1 MHIPELKVHERPL
14 PYSGKLGSRALSDIN
29 LVVIHCT
36 ELPDLAM
43 AREYGETI
51 WYPQTGTGNS
61 GHYYIDRD
69 GRVEEWVPVN
79 RIAHHVRDHNSRSI
93 GIELVNRGRYPDWL
107 HSDRQVMTEPYSPE
121 QIDAL
126 VDLLLLLTRRL
137 SSLRWITGHERL
149 DVERVPA
156 TDNPD
161 VPVFRKRDPG
171 PLFPWIQLLN
181 DVPLQSLPAGATIR

>member
-1 MHIPELKVHERPL
+1 MRIPELQVLERPL
-14 PYSGKLGSRALSDIN
+14 PYSDKLGSRAAADIT

-51 WYPQTGTGNS
+51 RYPQSGTGNS
-61 GHYYIDRD
+61 GHFYIDRD

-79 RIAHHVRDHNSRSI
+79 RIAHHVRDHNNRSV

-107 HSDRQVMTEPYSPE
+107 HSDSQEMTEPYSLG

-126 VDLLLLLTRRL
+126 TDLILLLTRHL
-137 SSLRWITGHERL
+137 PSLRWITGHERL
-149 DVERVPA
+149 DDERVPA

-161 VPVFRKRDPG
+161 VCVFRKRDPG
-171 PLFPWIQLLN
+171 PQFPWIHLLK
-181 DVPLQSLPAGATIR
+181 DVPLQSLPEGATIR

>member
-1 MHIPELKVHERPL
+1 MRFPELRVHEHPL
-14 PYSGKLGSRALSDIN
+14 PYSGKLGSRATSDIT

-43 AREYGETI
+43 AREYGEAI
-51 WYPQTGTGNS
+51 RYPVSGTGNS

-69 GRVEEWVPVN
+69 GRVEEWVPVD
-79 RIAHHVRDHNSRSI
+79 RIAHHVRDHNNRSI
-93 GIELVNRGRYPDWL
+93 GIELVNRGRYPNWL
-107 HSDRQVMTEPYSPE
+107 QSNSQEMTECYPPG

-126 VDLLLLLTRRL
+126 IELLHLLASRLT
-137 SSLRWITGHERL
+137 SLRWITGHERL
-149 DVERVPA
+149 DVEQVPA

-161 VPVFRKRDPG
+161 VLVFRKRDPG

-181 DVPLQSLPAGATIR
+181 DVPLQSLPEGATIR